1 MKFRNSC
8 IRVVALGFSFLIASC
23 ISSCTSNPA
32 NSSGGNVS
40 VTNAELANSPGTS
53 ASSASERSGSN
64 ASASSASASAASAS
78 ADAHSTE
85 VAVAEEKKPA
95 EPKRTFPNPA
105 PINVEPPPS
114 SGNNL
119 FAGNTYSTRNLKV
132 EFVDAKKLTASFY
145 SSQDEC
151 WSKEFSASY
160 SFNTAKSKLYVRI
173 DSVYED
179 GEKLS
184 SAKDLYHYLWPKV
197 RKKCKKYLSATNF
210 NSASKKSFNRY
221 AMENL
226 DNSSR
231 ARFEKLLTFTY
242 KFLDKGNKLE
252 LTSSLEPQLSE
263 VAKGQLIG
271 MDKSGRIQLAFSNL
285 TVQILCLGDKSS
297 SKEAKDAKEAK
308 EASAQ
313 DTDSQEDSF
322 YIGNCEFNNQENKVS
337 ARMFRIFQSKD
348 KGKTVYESMQEAGLF
363 EATYSVKTSVNTF
376 AQKQHFS
383 VYDGIYNFKVVSMP
397 EASPA
402 LEKIEIPV
410 YLHVDKYV
418 LKKEQNSDSEK

>member
-23 ISSCTSNPA
+23 ISSCASNPA
-32 NSSGGNVS
+32 NSSGGNAS

-64 ASASSASASAASAS
+64 ASAAS
-78 ADAHSTE
+78 STE

-105 PINVEPPPS
+105 PINVELPPS

-145 SSQDEC
+145 SAEDEC

-242 KFLDKGNKLE
+242 RFLDKGNKLE
-252 LTSSLEPQLSE
+252 LTSSLEPELSE

-297 SKEAKDAKEAK
+297 SKEAKEAKDAK

-313 DTDSQEDSF
+313 NTDSQEDSF
-322 YIGNCEFNNQENKVS
+322 YIGNCEFNSQENKVS

-397 EASPA
+397 DASPA
-402 LEKIEIPV
+402 IEKIEIPV

>member
-23 ISSCTSNPA
+23 IFSCASNPA

-64 ASASSASASAASAS
+64 ASASSASASAAS
-78 ADAHSTE
+78 STE
-85 VAVAEEKKPA
+85 VAVVEEKKPA

-105 PINVEPPPS
+105 PINVELPPS

-151 WSKEFSASY
+151 WSKDFSASY
-160 SFNTAKSKLYVRI
+160 LFNTAKSKLYVRI

-242 KFLDKGNKLE
+242 RFLDKGNKLE
-252 LTSSLEPQLSE
+252 LTSSLEPELSE

-308 EASAQ
+308 EAKGASAQ

-322 YIGNCEFNNQENKVS
+322 YIGNCEFNSQENKVS

>member
-23 ISSCTSNPA
+23 ISSCASNPA

-64 ASASSASASAASAS
+64 ASASSASASASAAS
-78 ADAHSTE
+78 STE

-105 PINVEPPPS
+105 PINVELPPS

-252 LTSSLEPQLSE
+252 LTSSLEPELSE

-297 SKEAKDAKEAK
+297 SKDAKDAKDAK

-322 YIGNCEFNNQENKVS
+322 YIGNCEFNSQENKVS

>member
-1 MKFRNSC
+1 M
-8 IRVVALGFSFLIASC
+8 ALGFSFLIASC
-23 ISSCTSNPA
+23 ISSCASNPA

-40 VTNAELANSPGTS
+40 VSNAELANSPGTS

-78 ADAHSTE
+78 ADASSTE

-105 PINVEPPPS
+105 PINVELPPS

-242 KFLDKGNKLE
+242 RFLDKGNKLE
-252 LTSSLEPQLSE
+252 LTSSLEPELSE

-297 SKEAKDAKEAK
+297 SKEAKDA
-308 EASAQ
+308 SAQ
-313 DTDSQEDSF
+313 DTDSQKDSF
-322 YIGNCEFNNQENKVS
+322 YIGNCEFNSQENKVS

>member
-23 ISSCTSNPA
+23 ISSCASNPA

-40 VTNAELANSPGTS
+40 VSNAELANSPGTS

-64 ASASSASASAASAS
+64 ASASSASASAA
-78 ADAHSTE
+78 HSTE

-105 PINVEPPPS
+105 PINVELPPS

-184 SAKDLYHYLWPKV
+184 SAKDLYHYLWPRV

-242 KFLDKGNKLE
+242 RFLDKGNKLE
-252 LTSSLEPQLSE
+252 LTSSLEPELSE

-297 SKEAKDAKEAK
+297 SKEAKDA
-308 EASAQ
+308 SAQ
-313 DTDSQEDSF
+313 DTDSQEGSF
-322 YIGNCEFNNQENKVS
+322 YIGNCEFNSQENKVS

>member
-23 ISSCTSNPA
+23 ISSCASNPA

-40 VTNAELANSPGTS
+40 VTNVELANSPGTS
-53 ASSASERSGSN
+53 ASSASERSESN
-64 ASASSASASAASAS
+64 ASAAS
-78 ADAHSTE
+78 STE

-105 PINVEPPPS
+105 PINVELPPS

-242 KFLDKGNKLE
+242 RFLDKGNKLE
-252 LTSSLEPQLSE
+252 LTSSLEPELSE

-285 TVQILCLGDKSS
+285 TVQILCLGGKSS
-297 SKEAKDAKEAK
+297 SKAAGVLGADSK
-308 EASAQ
+308 

-322 YIGNCEFNNQENKVS
+322 YIGNCEFNSQENKVS

>member
-23 ISSCTSNPA
+23 ISSCASNPA
-32 NSSGGNVS
+32 NSSGGNAS

-64 ASASSASASAASAS
+64 ASAAS
-78 ADAHSTE
+78 STE

-105 PINVEPPPS
+105 PINVELPPS

-242 KFLDKGNKLE
+242 RFLDKGNKLE
-252 LTSSLEPQLSE
+252 LTSSLEPELSE

-297 SKEAKDAKEAK
+297 SKEAKEAKDAK

-313 DTDSQEDSF
+313 NRDSQEDSF
-322 YIGNCEFNNQENKVS
+322 YIGNCEFNSQENKVS

-397 EASPA
+397 DASPA
-402 LEKIEIPV
+402 IEKIEIPV

>member
-1 MKFRNSC
+1 M
-8 IRVVALGFSFLIASC
+8 ALGFSFLIASC
-23 ISSCTSNPA
+23 ISSCASNPA

-40 VTNAELANSPGTS
+40 VSNAELANSPGTS

-64 ASASSASASAASAS
+64 ASAAS
-78 ADAHSTE
+78 STE
-85 VAVAEEKKPA
+85 VAEEKKPA
-95 EPKRTFPNPA
+95 APKRTFPNPA
-105 PINVEPPPS
+105 PINVELPPS

-242 KFLDKGNKLE
+242 RFLDKGNKLE
-252 LTSSLEPQLSE
+252 LTSSLEPELSD

-285 TVQILCLGDKSS
+285 TVQILCLGDKLS
-297 SKEAKDAKEAK
+297 SKEAKDAKEA
-308 EASAQ
+308 SAQ
-313 DTDSQEDSF
+313 DAGSQEDSF
-322 YIGNCEFNNQENKVS
+322 YIGNCEFNSQENKVS

-383 VYDGIYNFKVVSMP
+383 VYDGIYSFKVVSMP

>member
-23 ISSCTSNPA
+23 ISSCASNPA
-32 NSSGGNVS
+32 NSSGGNAS

-64 ASASSASASAASAS
+64 ASAAS
-78 ADAHSTE
+78 STE

-105 PINVEPPPS
+105 PINVELPPS

-242 KFLDKGNKLE
+242 RFLDKGNKLE
-252 LTSSLEPQLSE
+252 LTSSLEPELSE

-285 TVQILCLGDKSS
+285 TVQILCLGGKSS
-297 SKEAKDAKEAK
+297 SKAAGVLGADSK
-308 EASAQ
+308 

-322 YIGNCEFNNQENKVS
+322 YIGNCEFNSQENKVS

>member
-23 ISSCTSNPA
+23 ISSCASNPA

-64 ASASSASASAASAS
+64 ASASSASASAAS
-78 ADAHSTE
+78 STE

-105 PINVEPPPS
+105 PINVELPPS

-242 KFLDKGNKLE
+242 RFLDKGNKLE
-252 LTSSLEPQLSE
+252 LTSSLEPELSE

-297 SKEAKDAKEAK
+297 SKEAK

-313 DTDSQEDSF
+313 DTDSQKDSF
-322 YIGNCEFNNQENKVS
+322 YIGNCEFNSQENKVS

>member
-23 ISSCTSNPA
+23 ISSCASNPA

-78 ADAHSTE
+78 AASSTE

-105 PINVEPPPS
+105 PINVELPPS

-160 SFNTAKSKLYVRI
+160 SFNTAKSKLYVKI

-242 KFLDKGNKLE
+242 RFLDKGNKLE
-252 LTSSLEPQLSE
+252 LTSSLEPELSE

-297 SKEAKDAKEAK
+297 SKDAKD
-308 EASAQ
+308 ASAQ
-313 DTDSQEDSF
+313 DKDSQEDSF
-322 YIGNCEFNNQENKVS
+322 YIGNCEFNSQENKVS

-383 VYDGIYNFKVVSMP
+383 VYDGIYSFKVISMP

>member
-1 MKFRNSC
+1 MKFGNSC
-8 IRVVALGFSFLIASC
+8 ILVVALGFSFLTSSC
-23 ISSCTSNPA
+23 ISSRASTPS
-32 NSSGGNVS
+32 NSSGGGASVS
-40 VTNAELANSPGTS
+40 NAELANSPGTS
-53 ASSASERSGSN
+53 TSSDSAHSAKQASS
-64 ASASSASASAASAS
+64 SAAHSA
-78 ADAHSTE
+78 E
-85 VAVAEEKKPA
+85 VAVVEEEKPA

-105 PINVEPPPS
+105 PINVELPPS

-132 EFVDAKKLTASFY
+132 EFVDGKKLTASFY
-145 SSQDEC
+145 SAEDEC

-197 RKKCKKYLSATNF
+197 RKKCKKYLSTTNF
-210 NSASKKSFNRY
+210 NSSSKKSFNRY

-252 LTSSLEPQLSE
+252 LTSSLEPELSE

-297 SKEAKDAKEAK
+297 AKAAGVLGADSK
-308 EASAQ
+308 
-313 DTDSQEDSF
+313 DTASQEDSF
-322 YIGNCEFNNQENKVS
+322 YIGNCEFNSQEKKVS

-397 EASPA
+397 EASPV

>member
-23 ISSCTSNPA
+23 IFSCASNPA

-95 EPKRTFPNPA
+95 ESKRTFPNPA
-105 PINVEPPPS
+105 PINVELPPS

-242 KFLDKGNKLE
+242 RFLDKGNKLE

-297 SKEAKDAKEAK
+297 SKEAKDAKEA
-308 EASAQ
+308 SAQ
-313 DTDSQEDSF
+313 DTDFQEDSF
-322 YIGNCEFNNQENKVS
+322 YIGNCEFNSQENKVS

-383 VYDGIYNFKVVSMP
+383 VYDGIYSFKVVSMP
-397 EASPA
+397 EASSA

>member
-1 MKFRNSC
+1 M
-8 IRVVALGFSFLIASC
+8 ALGFSFLIASC
-23 ISSCTSNPA
+23 ISSCASNPA

-53 ASSASERSGSN
+53 ASSASERSGAN
-64 ASASSASASAASAS
+64 ASVSSASASAAS
-78 ADAHSTE
+78 STE

-105 PINVEPPPS
+105 PINVELPPS

-151 WSKEFSASY
+151 WSKDFSASY

-242 KFLDKGNKLE
+242 RFLDKGNKLE
-252 LTSSLEPQLSE
+252 LTSSLEPELSE

-308 EASAQ
+308 EAKGASAQ

-322 YIGNCEFNNQENKVS
+322 YIGNCEFNSQENKVS

-348 KGKTVYESMQEAGLF
+348 KDKTVYESMQEAGLF

-383 VYDGIYNFKVVSMP
+383 VYDGIYSFKVISMP

>member
-23 ISSCTSNPA
+23 ISSCASNPA
-32 NSSGGNVS
+32 NSSGGNAS

-64 ASASSASASAASAS
+64 ASAAS
-78 ADAHSTE
+78 STE

-105 PINVEPPPS
+105 PINVELPPS

-242 KFLDKGNKLE
+242 RFLDKGNKLE
-252 LTSSLEPQLSE
+252 LTSSLEPELSE

-297 SKEAKDAKEAK
+297 SKEAKDAKDAKEAK

-322 YIGNCEFNNQENKVS
+322 YIGNCEFNSQENKVS

>member
-23 ISSCTSNPA
+23 ISSCASNPA

-40 VTNAELANSPGTS
+40 VSNAELAKSPGTS

-64 ASASSASASAASAS
+64 ASAAS
-78 ADAHSTE
+78 STE

-105 PINVEPPPS
+105 PINVELPPS

-242 KFLDKGNKLE
+242 RFLDKGNKLE
-252 LTSSLEPQLSE
+252 LTSSLEPELSE

-313 DTDSQEDSF
+313 NTDSQEDSF
-322 YIGNCEFNNQENKVS
+322 YIGNCEFNSQENKVS

-348 KGKTVYESMQEAGLF
+348 KGKTVYESMQEAGFF

>member
-1 MKFRNSC
+1 M
-8 IRVVALGFSFLIASC
+8 ALGFSFLIASC
-23 ISSCTSNPA
+23 ISSCASNPA

-40 VTNAELANSPGTS
+40 VSNAELAKSPGTS

-64 ASASSASASAASAS
+64 ASAAS
-78 ADAHSTE
+78 STE

-105 PINVEPPPS
+105 PINVELPPS

-242 KFLDKGNKLE
+242 RFLDKGNKLE
-252 LTSSLEPQLSE
+252 LTSSLEPELSE

-285 TVQILCLGDKSS
+285 TVQILCLGGKSS
-297 SKEAKDAKEAK
+297 SKDAK

-322 YIGNCEFNNQENKVS
+322 YIGNCEFNSQENKVS

-348 KGKTVYESMQEAGLF
+348 KGKTVYESMQEAGFF

>member
-1 MKFRNSC
+1 M
-8 IRVVALGFSFLIASC
+8 ALGFSFLIASC
-23 ISSCTSNPA
+23 ISSCASNPA

-40 VTNAELANSPGTS
+40 VSNAELAKSPGTS

-64 ASASSASASAASAS
+64 ASAAS
-78 ADAHSTE
+78 STE

-105 PINVEPPPS
+105 PINVELPPS

-242 KFLDKGNKLE
+242 RFLDKGNKLE
-252 LTSSLEPQLSE
+252 LTSSLEPELSE

-297 SKEAKDAKEAK
+297 SKEAKDAKEA
-308 EASAQ
+308 SAL

-322 YIGNCEFNNQENKVS
+322 YIGNCEFNSQENKVS

-348 KGKTVYESMQEAGLF
+348 KGKTVYESMQEAGFF

>member
-23 ISSCTSNPA
+23 ISSCASNPA
-32 NSSGGNVS
+32 NSSGGNAS

-64 ASASSASASAASAS
+64 ASASSASASSAS
-78 ADAHSTE
+78 AASSTE

-105 PINVEPPPS
+105 PINVELPPS

-242 KFLDKGNKLE
+242 RFLDKGNKLE
-252 LTSSLEPQLSE
+252 LTSSLEPELSE

-297 SKEAKDAKEAK
+297 SKDAKEAN
-308 EASAQ
+308 AQ

-322 YIGNCEFNNQENKVS
+322 YIGNCEFNSQENKVS

>member
-23 ISSCTSNPA
+23 ISSCASNPA
-32 NSSGGNVS
+32 NSSGGNAS

-64 ASASSASASAASAS
+64 ASAAS
-78 ADAHSTE
+78 STE

-105 PINVEPPPS
+105 PINVELPPS

-197 RKKCKKYLSATNF
+197 RKKCKKYLSTTNF

-242 KFLDKGNKLE
+242 RFLDKGNKLE
-252 LTSSLEPQLSE
+252 LTSSLEPELSE

-285 TVQILCLGDKSS
+285 TVQILCLGDMSS
-297 SKEAKDAKEAK
+297 SKEAKD
-308 EASAQ
+308 ASAQ

-322 YIGNCEFNNQENKVS
+322 YIGNCEFNSQENKVS

-397 EASPA
+397 DASPA

>member
-23 ISSCTSNPA
+23 ISSCASNPA

-78 ADAHSTE
+78 SAAPSTE

-105 PINVEPPPS
+105 PINVELHPS

-151 WSKEFSASY
+151 WAKEFSASY

-242 KFLDKGNKLE
+242 RFLDKGNKLE
-252 LTSSLEPQLSE
+252 LTSSLEPELSE

-297 SKEAKDAKEAK
+297 SKGAK

-322 YIGNCEFNNQENKVS
+322 FIGNCEFNSQENKVS

-383 VYDGIYNFKVVSMP
+383 VYDGIYSFKVISMP

>member
-1 MKFRNSC
+1 M
-8 IRVVALGFSFLIASC
+8 ALGFSFLIASC
-23 ISSCTSNPA
+23 ISSCASNPA

-40 VTNAELANSPGTS
+40 VSNAELANSPGTS
-53 ASSASERSGSN
+53 ASSSSERSGSN
-64 ASASSASASAASAS
+64 ASAAS
-78 ADAHSTE
+78 STE

-105 PINVEPPPS
+105 PINVELPPS

-242 KFLDKGNKLE
+242 RFLDKGNKLE

-297 SKEAKDAKEAK
+297 SKDAKD
-308 EASAQ
+308 ASAQ
-313 DTDSQEDSF
+313 DTDFQEDSF
-322 YIGNCEFNNQENKVS
+322 YIGNCEFNSQENKVS

>member
-23 ISSCTSNPA
+23 ISSCASNPA

-78 ADAHSTE
+78 AAHSTE

-95 EPKRTFPNPA
+95 DPKRTFPNPA
-105 PINVEPPPS
+105 PINVELPPS

-145 SSQDEC
+145 SSEDEC

-242 KFLDKGNKLE
+242 RFLDKGNKLE
-252 LTSSLEPQLSE
+252 LTSSLEPELSE

-271 MDKSGRIQLAFSNL
+271 MDKRGRIQLAFSNL

-297 SKEAKDAKEAK
+297 SKEAK

-313 DTDSQEDSF
+313 DTDFQEDSF
-322 YIGNCEFNNQENKVS
+322 YIGNCEFNSQEIKCLQECS
-337 ARMFRIFQSKD
+337 AYSKAKTRARQS
-348 KGKTVYESMQEAGLF
+348 
-363 EATYSVKTSVNTF
+363 TSQCRRLDF
-376 AQKQHFS
+376 
-383 VYDGIYNFKVVSMP
+383 
-397 EASPA
+397 
-402 LEKIEIPV
+402 
-410 YLHVDKYV
+410 
-418 LKKEQNSDSEK
+418 LKPHIL

>member
-1 MKFRNSC
+1 M
-8 IRVVALGFSFLIASC
+8 ALGFSFLIASC
-23 ISSCTSNPA
+23 ISSCASNPA

-40 VTNAELANSPGTS
+40 VSNAELANSPGTS

-64 ASASSASASAASAS
+64 ASASSASASAA
-78 ADAHSTE
+78 HSTE

-105 PINVEPPPS
+105 PINVELPPS

-242 KFLDKGNKLE
+242 RFLDKGNKLE
-252 LTSSLEPQLSE
+252 LTSSLEPELSE

-297 SKEAKDAKEAK
+297 SKEAKDA
-308 EASAQ
+308 SAQ
-313 DTDSQEDSF
+313 DTDSQEGSF
-322 YIGNCEFNNQENKVS
+322 YIGNCEFNSQENKVS

>member
-23 ISSCTSNPA
+23 ISSCASNPA

-40 VTNAELANSPGTS
+40 VSNAELANSPGTS
-53 ASSASERSGSN
+53 ASSAS
-64 ASASSASASAASAS
+64 SASAAS
-78 ADAHSTE
+78 STE

-105 PINVEPPPS
+105 PINVELPPS

-242 KFLDKGNKLE
+242 RFLDKGNKLE
-252 LTSSLEPQLSE
+252 LTSSLEPELSE

-297 SKEAKDAKEAK
+297 SKEAK

-322 YIGNCEFNNQENKVS
+322 YIGNCEFNSQENKVS

-348 KGKTVYESMQEAGLF
+348 KGKAVYESMQEAGLF

-383 VYDGIYNFKVVSMP
+383 VYDGIYSFKVISMP

-410 YLHVDKYV
+410 YLHMDKYV
-418 LKKEQNSDSEK
+418 LKKEHNSYSEK

>member
-23 ISSCTSNPA
+23 ISSCASNPA
-32 NSSGGNVS
+32 NSSGGNAS

-64 ASASSASASAASAS
+64 ASAAS
-78 ADAHSTE
+78 STE

-105 PINVEPPPS
+105 PINVELPPS

-242 KFLDKGNKLE
+242 RFLDKGNKLE
-252 LTSSLEPQLSE
+252 LTSSLEPELSE

-297 SKEAKDAKEAK
+297 SKEAKEAKDAK

-313 DTDSQEDSF
+313 NTDSQEDSF
-322 YIGNCEFNNQENKVS
+322 YIGNCEFNSQENKVS

-397 EASPA
+397 DASPA
-402 LEKIEIPV
+402 IEKIEIPV

>member
-23 ISSCTSNPA
+23 ISSCASNPA
-32 NSSGGNVS
+32 NSSGGNAS

-64 ASASSASASAASAS
+64 ASAAS
-78 ADAHSTE
+78 STE

-105 PINVEPPPS
+105 PINVELPPS

-242 KFLDKGNKLE
+242 RFLDKGNKLE
-252 LTSSLEPQLSE
+252 LTSSLEPELSE

-297 SKEAKDAKEAK
+297 SKDAKDA
-308 EASAQ
+308 SAQ
-313 DTDSQEDSF
+313 NTDFQEDSF
-322 YIGNCEFNNQENKVS
+322 YIGNCEFNSQENKVS

-348 KGKTVYESMQEAGLF
+348 KGKTVYESMLEAGLF

>member
-23 ISSCTSNPA
+23 ISSCASNPA

-40 VTNAELANSPGTS
+40 VSNAELANSPGTS

-78 ADAHSTE
+78 AAHSTE

-95 EPKRTFPNPA
+95 DPKRTFPNPA
-105 PINVEPPPS
+105 PINVELPPS

-132 EFVDAKKLTASFY
+132 EFVDAKKLTDSFY
-145 SSQDEC
+145 SSEDEC

-242 KFLDKGNKLE
+242 RFLDKGNKLE
-252 LTSSLEPQLSE
+252 LTSSLEPELSE

-297 SKEAKDAKEAK
+297 SKEAK

-313 DTDSQEDSF
+313 DTDFQEDSF
-322 YIGNCEFNNQENKVS
+322 YIGNCEFNSQENKVS

>member
-23 ISSCTSNPA
+23 ISSCASNPA

-64 ASASSASASAASAS
+64 ASAAS
-78 ADAHSTE
+78 STE

-105 PINVEPPPS
+105 PINVELPPS

-242 KFLDKGNKLE
+242 RFLDKGNKLE
-252 LTSSLEPQLSE
+252 LTSSLEPELSE

-285 TVQILCLGDKSS
+285 TVQILCLGDKLS
-297 SKEAKDAKEAK
+297 SKEAKDAKEA
-308 EASAQ
+308 SAQ
-313 DTDSQEDSF
+313 DTDFQEDSF
-322 YIGNCEFNNQENKVS
+322 YIGNCEFNSQENKVS

>member
-23 ISSCTSNPA
+23 ISSCASNSA

-53 ASSASERSGSN
+53 VSSASERSGSN

-95 EPKRTFPNPA
+95 EPKRTFPNPT
-105 PINVEPPPS
+105 PINVELPPS

-242 KFLDKGNKLE
+242 RFLDKGNKLE
-252 LTSSLEPQLSE
+252 LTSSLEPELSE

-297 SKEAKDAKEAK
+297 SKEAK

-313 DTDSQEDSF
+313 DTDSQKDSF
-322 YIGNCEFNNQENKVS
+322 YIGNCEFNSQENKVS

-418 LKKEQNSDSEK
+418 LKKEHNSDSEK

>member
-23 ISSCTSNPA
+23 ISSCASNPA

-53 ASSASERSGSN
+53 ASSAS
-64 ASASSASASAASAS
+64 SAS

-105 PINVEPPPS
+105 PINVELPPS

-242 KFLDKGNKLE
+242 RFLDKGNKLE
-252 LTSSLEPQLSE
+252 LTSSLEPELSE

-297 SKEAKDAKEAK
+297 SKEAK

-313 DTDSQEDSF
+313 DTDFQEDSF
-322 YIGNCEFNNQENKVS
+322 FIGNCEFNSQENKVS

>member
-23 ISSCTSNPA
+23 ISSCASNPA
-32 NSSGGNVS
+32 NSSGGDVS

-53 ASSASERSGSN
+53 ASSAS
-64 ASASSASASAASAS
+64 SASAAS
-78 ADAHSTE
+78 STE

-105 PINVEPPPS
+105 PINVELPPS

-242 KFLDKGNKLE
+242 RFLDKGNKLE
-252 LTSSLEPQLSE
+252 LTSSLEPELSE

-322 YIGNCEFNNQENKVS
+322 YIGNCEFNSQENKVS

-383 VYDGIYNFKVVSMP
+383 VYDGIYSFKVVSMP

>member
-23 ISSCTSNPA
+23 ISSCASNPA
-32 NSSGGNVS
+32 NSSGGNAS

-64 ASASSASASAASAS
+64 ASAAS
-78 ADAHSTE
+78 STE

-105 PINVEPPPS
+105 PINVELPPS

-242 KFLDKGNKLE
+242 RFLDKGNKLE
-252 LTSSLEPQLSE
+252 LTSSLEPELSE

-297 SKEAKDAKEAK
+297 SKDAKDA
-308 EASAQ
+308 SAQ
-313 DTDSQEDSF
+313 NTDFQEDSF
-322 YIGNCEFNNQENKVS
+322 YIGNCEFNSQENKVS

>member
-23 ISSCTSNPA
+23 ISSCASNPA

-40 VTNAELANSPGTS
+40 VSNAELANSPGTS

-64 ASASSASASAASAS
+64 ASAAS
-78 ADAHSTE
+78 STE

-105 PINVEPPPS
+105 PINVELPPS

-242 KFLDKGNKLE
+242 RFLDKGNKLE
-252 LTSSLEPQLSE
+252 LTSSLEPELSE

-297 SKEAKDAKEAK
+297 SKEAKDA
-308 EASAQ
+308 SAQ
-313 DTDSQEDSF
+313 DTDSQKDSF
-322 YIGNCEFNNQENKVS
+322 YIGNCEFNSQENKVS

>member
-1 MKFRNSC
+1 M
-8 IRVVALGFSFLIASC
+8 ALGFSFLIASC
-23 ISSCTSNPA
+23 ISSCASNPA

-40 VTNAELANSPGTS
+40 VSNAELANSPGTS
-53 ASSASERSGSN
+53 ASSAS
-64 ASASSASASAASAS
+64 SAS

-105 PINVEPPPS
+105 PINVELPPS

-242 KFLDKGNKLE
+242 RFLDKGNKLE
-252 LTSSLEPQLSE
+252 LTSSLEPELSE

-297 SKEAKDAKEAK
+297 SKEAKGAK

-322 YIGNCEFNNQENKVS
+322 YIGNCEFNSQENKVS

>member
-1 MKFRNSC
+1 M
-8 IRVVALGFSFLIASC
+8 ALGFSFLIASC
-23 ISSCTSNPA
+23 ISSCASNPA

-40 VTNAELANSPGTS
+40 VSNAELANSPGTS

-64 ASASSASASAASAS
+64 ASASSASASAA
-78 ADAHSTE
+78 HSTE

-105 PINVEPPPS
+105 PINVELPPS

-184 SAKDLYHYLWPKV
+184 SAKDLYHYLWPRV

-242 KFLDKGNKLE
+242 RFLDKGNKLE
-252 LTSSLEPQLSE
+252 LTSSLEPELSE

-297 SKEAKDAKEAK
+297 SKEAKDA
-308 EASAQ
+308 SAQ
-313 DTDSQEDSF
+313 DTDSQEGSF
-322 YIGNCEFNNQENKVS
+322 YIGNCEFNSQENKVS

-376 AQKQHFS
+376 AQKQQFS

>member
-23 ISSCTSNPA
+23 ISSCASNPA

-40 VTNAELANSPGTS
+40 VSNAELANSPGTS
-53 ASSASERSGSN
+53 ASSA
-64 ASASSASASAASAS
+64 ASASAAS
-78 ADAHSTE
+78 STE

-105 PINVEPPPS
+105 PINVELPPS

-132 EFVDAKKLTASFY
+132 EFVDAKKITASFY

-252 LTSSLEPQLSE
+252 LTSSLEPELSE

-297 SKEAKDAKEAK
+297 SKEAK

-322 YIGNCEFNNQENKVS
+322 YIGNCEFNSQENKVS

-383 VYDGIYNFKVVSMP
+383 VYDGIYSFKVVSMP

>member
-23 ISSCTSNPA
+23 ISSCASNPA

-105 PINVEPPPS
+105 PINVELPPS

-119 FAGNTYSTRNLKV
+119 FAGNTYSTRNLKL

-197 RKKCKKYLSATNF
+197 RKKCKKYLSTTNF

-242 KFLDKGNKLE
+242 RFLDKGNKLE
-252 LTSSLEPQLSE
+252 LTSSLEPELSE

-297 SKEAKDAKEAK
+297 SKEAKDA
-308 EASAQ
+308 SAQ
-313 DTDSQEDSF
+313 DKDSQEDSF
-322 YIGNCEFNNQENKVS
+322 YIGNCEFNSQENKVS

-383 VYDGIYNFKVVSMP
+383 VYDGIYSFKVISMP
-397 EASPA
+397 EASFA